1 MLGAI
6 GAAPLV
12 ISLPLPEPAP
22 PTKEMEPFYLGA
34 EERALPGA
42 RLEFEKDGR
51 WYQAGQLLEINGPYI
66 DQTPQQWTAS
76 ASALVSAG
84 DLELRL
90 AGGSLDVA
98 ILGLIH
104 RQEPVTFRLIYPS
117 PNREYGSM
125 WEFEA
130 YVTDYKIDIP
140 RADAGPMETML
151 SVVINGQPQF
161 TTYDPGGAAT

>member
-1 MLGAI
+1 MLGAV

-22 PTKEMEPFYLGA
+22 PTKEMQPFYLGA

-51 WYQAGQLLEINGPYI
+51 WYQAGQLLEVSGPTYSFT
-66 DQTPQQWTAS
+66 DQTSQQWAAPAPAS
-76 ASALVSAG
+76 AG
-84 DLELRL
+84 NLELCL

-104 RQEPVTFRLIYPS
+104 RQEPVTFRLIHPA
-117 PNREYGSM
+117 PDREYGSM

-151 SVVINGQPQF
+151 SLAINGQPQF
-161 TTYDPGGAAT
+161 TIYKGGAET